1 MEQIKNA
8 KDKYLE
14 PKEYKAILKELYR
27 KDITLRYAL
36 ACEFMILNGCRV
48 GELAGLTL
56 DKYHKETKTLDI
68 HTTFNRYIPDDDG
81 TKTFASFRTT
91 HLTKREIEILDKIIE
106 LNKLSENTDPNWFK
120 SDRIF
125 VTNTG
130 KPIHS
135 SILSK
140 SLQRANERLK
150 KPIPKH
156 ISPHIFRHTTISILA
171 ENKIPLKTIM
181 DRVGHSD
188 SEVTTSIYTHVTKN
202 MKDEAINVLDKVMKN
217 II

>member
-1 MEQIKNA
+1 MCCPSVLMSTGRLSDLLPSTSDSNSISEEV
-8 KDKYLE
+8 L
-14 PKEYKAILKELYR
+14 ILRAFIYS
-27 KDITLRYAL
+27 I
-36 ACEFMILNGCRV
+36 
-48 GELAGLTL
+48 
-56 DKYHKETKTLDI
+56 
-68 HTTFNRYIPDDDG
+68 FNLLFSIDYI
-81 TKTFASFRTT
+81 
-91 HLTKREIEILDKIIE
+91 
-106 LNKLSENTDPNWFK
+106 NCLSETTDKNWHK

-130 KPIHS
+130 KPVHS

-156 ISPHIFRHTTISILA
+156 LSPHIFRHTTISILS
-171 ENKIPLKTIM
+171 ENKIPLKTIT

-202 MKDEAINVLDKVMKN
+202 MKDEAINVLDKVMKK
-217 II
+217 IF